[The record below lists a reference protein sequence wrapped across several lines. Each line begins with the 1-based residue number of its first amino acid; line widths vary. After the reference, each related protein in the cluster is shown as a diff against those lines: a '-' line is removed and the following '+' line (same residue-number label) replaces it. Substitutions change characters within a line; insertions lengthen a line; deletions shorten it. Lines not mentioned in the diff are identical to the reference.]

1 MHSYYFSPKK
11 MQAHLFFFLIRE
23 YKAYCHKNQSLPKPT
38 VRVQVS
44 LTAQEK

>member
-11 MQAHLFFFLIRE
+11 MQALFFFLIGE

-44 LTAQEK
+44 LTAEER